1 MPKGRKFALK
11 IKDYIDSPER
21 KREYNE
27 QHFSEAASR
36 YDFATRAMSLGRDAA
51 WKRQLVAALPHVPAP
66 FCIDLACGTGDIAFL
81 LAEKY
86 PAGRIVGID
95 LTEPMLHLARQHSA
109 SANIEFLRRDMGDT
123 GFPSESA
130 DIVTGGYAVRNAAE
144 LHQAFLEIHRILKPG
159 GCVALL
165 DFSKPPSPW
174 FQQLQYLVLKYWCGL
189 WGFLLHG
196 NSEVHSYISAS
207 LMAFPDRKQL
217 REIIAEA
224 GFAVSHSRQFYF
236 GTLELLV
243 LRKKTAF
250 SLTAAKKNSS
260 HDHSSQTN

>member
-1 MPKGRKFALK
+1 MSKGSRFALK
-11 IKDYIDSPER
+11 IKNYSHSPER

-51 WKRQLVAALPHVPAP
+51 WKRQLVEALPQFTAP
-66 FCIDLACGTGDIAFL
+66 VCVDLACGTGDISFL

-86 PAGRIVGID
+86 PGGRVVGVD
-95 LTEPMLHLARQHSA
+95 LTEPMLKLARQRSDA
-109 SANIEFLRRDMGDT
+109 DNIEFVRQDMGATD
-123 GFPSESA
+123 FPDEFA

-144 LHQAFLEIHRILKPG
+144 LHQVFLEIHRILKPG
-159 GCVALL
+159 GLVALL
-165 DFSKPPSPW
+165 DFSKPPSPR

-196 NSEVHSYISAS
+196 NFEVHSYIAAS
-207 LMAFPDRKQL
+207 LRAFPDNVQL
-217 REIIAEA
+217 QKLIAES
-224 GFAVSHSRQFYF
+224 GFVVNHSRQFYF

-243 LRKKTAF
+243 LRK
-250 SLTAAKKNSS
+250 
-260 HDHSSQTN
+260 QTT

>member
-1 MPKGRKFALK
+1 MSKGSRFALK
-11 IKDYIDSPER
+11 IKNYIHSPER

-51 WKRQLVAALPHVPAP
+51 WKRQLIAALPQFATPICV
-66 FCIDLACGTGDIAFL
+66 DLACGTGDIAFL

-86 PAGRIVGID
+86 PAGRIIGID
-95 LTEPMLHLARQHSA
+95 LTEPMLKIARQRSD
-109 SANIEFLRRDMGDT
+109 SIDIEFVRQDMGATD
-123 GFPSESA
+123 FPDKFA

-144 LHQAFLEIHRILKPG
+144 LRQVFMEIHRILKPG
-159 GCVALL
+159 GLVALL

-189 WGFLLHG
+189 WGCLLHG
-196 NSEVHSYISAS
+196 NPEVHSYIAAS
-207 LMAFPDRKQL
+207 LRAFPDSVQL
-217 REIIAEA
+217 RKLIAES
-224 GFAVSHSRQFYF
+224 GFVVNHSRQFYC

-243 LRKKTAF
+243 LRK
-250 SLTAAKKNSS
+250 
-260 HDHSSQTN
+260 QMM

>member
-1 MPKGRKFALK
+1 MAKSSKFALK
-11 IKDYIDSPER
+11 IKDYLHSPER

-51 WKRQLVAALPHVPAP
+51 WKTQLVAALPQLPAP
-66 FCIDLACGTGDIAFL
+66 VCVDLACGTGDIALL

-95 LTEPMLHLARQHSA
+95 LTEPMLALARQRSD
-109 SANIEFLRRDMGDT
+109 SINIEFLRQDMGATD
-123 GFPSESA
+123 FPDASA

-144 LHQAFLEIHRILKPG
+144 LSQAFLEIHRILKPG
-159 GCVALL
+159 GCAALL

-189 WGFLLHG
+189 WGLLLHG
-196 NSEVHSYISAS
+196 NPEVHSYISAS
-207 LMAFPDRKQL
+207 LKTFPDRKQL
-217 REIIAEA
+217 RALITET
-224 GFAVSHSRQFYF
+224 GFAVSLSRQFYF
-236 GTLELLV
+236 GTLELLI
-243 LRKKTAF
+243 LRKQSDGLMT
-250 SLTAAKKNSS
+250 
-260 HDHSSQTN
+260 Q

>member
-1 MPKGRKFALK
+1 LSLGENVSKSRKFALK
-11 IKDYIDSPER
+11 IKDYIHSPER

-51 WKRQLVAALPHVPAP
+51 WKRLLVAALPQLSAP
-66 FCIDLACGTGDIAFL
+66 VCVDLACGTGDIAFL

-95 LTEPMLHLARQHSA
+95 LTEPMLALARQRSN
-109 SANIEFLRRDMGDT
+109 SINIEFVRQDMGATDFT
-123 GFPSESA
+123 DESA

-144 LHQAFLEIHRILKPG
+144 LGQAFLEIHRILKPG
-159 GCVALL
+159 GSVALL
-165 DFSKPPSPW
+165 DFSKPPNLW
-174 FQQLQYLVLKYWCGL
+174 FQRLQYLVLKYWCGL
-189 WGFLLHG
+189 WGLLLHG
-196 NSEVHSYISAS
+196 NPEVHSYISAS
-207 LMAFPDRKQL
+207 LKTFPDRKEL
-217 REIIAEA
+217 RELIVET

-243 LRKKTAF
+243 LQK
-250 SLTAAKKNSS
+250 
-260 HDHSSQTN
+260 QTV